1 MSDRKLLQQ
10 SVPGAESTQ
19 TAPSPASSVPLAPV
33 PLPVLGRTGAA
44 DTIRRETDVEAATRQ
59 LQAAR
64 AKTRG
69 PQGGP
74 GELDSLDN
82 YKLAPDQQVPKPK
95 GGKPDEYAGT
105 PVGKFSGESSA
116 SKREGVAAIKGG
128 EAPDKKALHQPVA
141 DLGEIYAHCSML
153 EAEFK
158 YQVEQVASKTKGKAV
173 FRPGGKMKSLDR
185 TLEKVTADY
194 KGDMSRIVDL
204 TGGSISFDDPK
215 DLVKGYGTIAKNPMF
230 HLVRVK
236 NTLMNGKG
244 YGDINLSIEMGGA
257 DIDIYDARGKVV
269 GKEHYAGFLIELQ
282 LHLAPI
288 IGVKEAAH
296 EQYEKMRTL
305 DADNKNAGKKE
316 DRSDWSKED
325 RTAYE
330 TLLAEMEGLYGKAW
344 ETLGSTKAL
353 NRKLKV
359 IKPMAPT

>member
-1 MSDRKLLQQ
+1 MSDHKLLHQ
-10 SVPGAESTQ
+10 SVPGAEAVEAAT
-19 TAPSPASSVPLAPV
+19 ASSTGPAAPV
-33 PLPVLGRTGAA
+33 PLPVVRRT
-44 DTIRRETDVEAATRQ
+44 DDDVERA
-59 LQAAR
+59 AAR
-64 AKTRG
+64 LRAARG
-69 PQGGP
+69 RGNAGP
-74 GELDSLDN
+74 GELDNLAN
-82 YKLAPDQQVPKPK
+82 YKLAPDQQVPKAD
-95 GGKPDEYAGT
+95 GSKPDEYAGT
-105 PVGKFSGESSA
+105 PSGKFSPESSA
-116 SKREGVAAIKGG
+116 TKRAGVAAVKEG

-158 YQVEQVASKTKGKAV
+158 YQVEQVAAKSKGKTQ

-185 TLEKVTADY
+185 TMEKVTADY

-215 DLVKGYGTIAKNPMF
+215 DLVKCYGTIAKNPMF

-236 NTLMNGKG
+236 NSLVNGKG

-257 DIDIYDARGKVV
+257 DIDIYDARGKVT
-269 GKEHYAGFLIELQ
+269 GKEHYAGFVIELQ

-296 EQYEKMRTL
+296 KQYEKMRTL
-305 DADNKNAGKKE
+305 DADNKVAGKKE
-316 DRSDWSKED
+316 DRSDWSPED

-330 TLLAEMEGLYGKAW
+330 DLLSEMEGLYGKAW

-359 IKPMAPT
+359 IKPMSPT